1 MYRVP
6 MGGAKDFWELL
17 TYVCDLNISQ
27 LQVLNIGTPWGYN
40 PLTYGMA
47 PFFYSCKSFA
57 SILNYTLKL
66 TRLSRVEDPYA
77 DGI

>member
-1 MYRVP
+1 
-6 MGGAKDFWELL
+6 MGVG
-17 TYVCDLNISQ
+17 NIF
-27 LQVLNIGTPWGYN
+27 YN